1 MPIAEARDHLG
12 DVVDRANQTGQVVYL
27 TRRGRPVAAIVP
39 AADVDQ
45 FYAARRAALAESVD
59 NFNAWAAEADF
70 LQALDAEKAAAGGI
84 ARA

>member
-12 DVVDRANQTGQVVYL
+12 EVVDRTNQTGQVVYL

-39 AADVDQ
+39 AADADQ
-45 FYAARRAALAESVD
+45 FYASRRAALAESVD
-59 NFNAWAAEADF
+59 TFNAWAADADF
-70 LQALDAEKAAAGGI
+70 LHALDEEKAAAGGI